1 MLLNFELLIEI
12 YETIKDAKQLAIFL
26 PPKTQMCNYAD
37 FLCIKFQT
45 AFEQS
50 FPQGEK
56 RSAKLILIASER
68 EKHWIHDL
76 PNDMFS
82 TKEILD

>member
-37 FLCIKFQT
+37 FYASNSKLLLNRV
-45 AFEQS
+45 
-50 FPQGEK
+50 FPREK
-56 RSAKLILIASER
+56 REVQ
-68 EKHWIHDL
+68 
-76 PNDMFS
+76 N
-82 TKEILD
+82 